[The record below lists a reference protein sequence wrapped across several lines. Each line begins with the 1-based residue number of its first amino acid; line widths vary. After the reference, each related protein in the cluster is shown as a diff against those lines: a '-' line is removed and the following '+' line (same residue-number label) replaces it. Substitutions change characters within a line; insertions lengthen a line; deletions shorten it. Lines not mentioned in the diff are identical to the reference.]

1 MFVLYICV
9 SVSILQIRLSIPFFK
24 IIFLDINVYLL
35 ILFTSDAQSCLILCD
50 PMDCST
56 PGHHPLP
63 TLSLFKLVSIEL
75 VMLTNHLIICH
86 PLLLPP
92 SIFPSIRVFSKESA
106 LHIRWLKYGVSASTS
121 ILPMNIQGLFPLGWT
136 GWISLQFKGLSRV
149 SSNTTVQKH
158 QFFGAQL
165 SL

>member
-9 SVSILQIRLSIPFFK
+9 SVSVLQIRLSIPFFA
-24 IIFLDINVYLL
+24 IIFLDINIYLL

-56 PGHHPLP
+56 PGHRPSP
-63 TLSLFKLVSIEL
+63 TLSLLKLVSIEL

-121 ILPMNIQGLFPLGWT
+121 IVPMNIQGLFPLGWT
-136 GWISLQFKGLSRV
+136 GWISLPSKGLSRV